1 MNIFTKIFFVFILF
15 SFTLVNAAPPPFK
28 HGQIIVQGTPYGL
41 NDLKVVKRLPLSD
54 ITVFEIE
61 NGKELG
67 QVQRLR
73 KQGVKAGLNFIAQAS
88 ATTNDTYYPYQW
100 NFPKIQIPQAWDVTQ
115 GARDGVAI
123 IVAVLDT
130 GIVNGGPDGVN
141 LCGGEGGRDVVNSD
155 DDPSDGNA
163 FSHGTHV
170 SGTIA
175 QLTNFDLQKPAGTGT
190 GGVAP
195 SACVLPV
202 KVLDDTGSG
211 SFADITEG
219 IYYAVDNGAKV
230 INMSLGV
237 NARYGMTSDPFV
249 DSALDHAEDNDVLVV
264 AAAGNDNNRKNVSY
278 PAIYSTVVAVG
289 ATDYAN
295 KLAGYSNRGTGLNI
309 VAPGGDTRVDL
320 NGDGYG
326 DGILQETYN
335 ADATN
340 GPAFG
345 YYFLQGTSMAAPH
358 VAGVAALLYANGLN
372 TVNDIRQALFSTTT
386 DLGSANFDSTYGHGL
401 IQAYSAL
408 SLSEPVASPP
418 SAATNPIPSAE
429 YLVDLNVSLQWQSAD
444 YPDSYDVYLASDP
457 NTLQKIGN
465 TTTASFNPE
474 TLSPST
480 LYYWQ
485 VLAIN
490 SVGTTWSSVWSF
502 TTATAVT
509 NPEPPTSCTDAD
521 TDGYCA
527 NLEPLDCDDN
537 DPNVYPGHPDSKGR
551 WGRDGV
557 DNDCNGTKDG

>member
-1 MNIFTKIFFVFILF
+1 MNIITKIFFFFILS
-15 SFTLVNAAPPPFK
+15 SFTLANAAPPPFK
-28 HGQIIVQGTPYGL
+28 QGQIIVQGAPYGL

-54 ITVFEIE
+54 ITVFEIQT
-61 NGKELG
+61 GKELG

-115 GARDGVAI
+115 GARDGGIAI

-130 GIVNGGPDGVN
+130 GIVKGGPDGVN
-141 LCGGEGGRDVVNSD
+141 LCGAGRDVVNSD
-155 DDPSDGNA
+155 NDPSDGNA
-163 FSHGTHV
+163 LSHGTHV
-170 SGTIA
+170 SGTIS
-175 QLTNFDLQKPAGTGT
+175 QLTNFDIQKPGTGT
-190 GGVAP
+190 AGVAP

-211 SFADITEG
+211 SFADIAEG
-219 IYYAVDNGAKV
+219 IYYAVDNEANV

-249 DSALDHAEDNDVLVV
+249 DAALDYAEVNDVLVV
-264 AAAGNDNNRKNVSY
+264 AAAGNDSSRKNVSY

-295 KLAGYSNRGTGLNI
+295 NLSGYSNRGTGLDI

-320 NGDGYG
+320 NGDGYV

-335 ADATN
+335 ADATD
-340 GPAFG
+340 GAGFG
-345 YYFLQGTSMAAPH
+345 HYFLQGTSMATPH

-408 SLSEPVASPP
+408 SSSGPVASPP
-418 SAATNPIPSAE
+418 SPATNPTPNDLAID
-429 YLVDLNVSLQWQSAD
+429 VDQNVTLQWLYAD
-444 YPDSYDVYLASDP
+444 YAVSYDVYLASDSS
-457 NTLQKIGN
+457 TLQKIGSS
-465 TTTASFNPE
+465 TTSSFNPG
-474 TLSPST
+474 TLLAGT
-480 LYYWQ
+480 LYNWQ
-485 VLAIN
+485 VEAIN
-490 SVGTTWSSVWSF
+490 NEGTTWSSVWSF
-502 TTATAVT
+502 TTAAEVT
-509 NPEPPTSCTDAD
+509 NPEPPNSCTDAD

-537 DPNVYPGHPDSKGR
+537 DPNAYPGHPDSKGR

-557 DNDCNGTKDG
+557 DNDCNGIIDG